1 MLSGISDFL
10 NNIFSFI
17 QTIFDFVATF
27 VKDLIYFIGIL
38 IETPALISSF
48 FSWLPQVVMVFLLSM
63 LALVIILRIAD
74 RL

>member
-10 NNIFSFI
+10 NNIFSFFQI
-17 QTIFDFVATF
+17 IFDFVVTF

-38 IETPALISSF
+38 LQTPVLISSF
-48 FSWLPQVVMVFLLSM
+48 FSWLPQVIMVFLLSM